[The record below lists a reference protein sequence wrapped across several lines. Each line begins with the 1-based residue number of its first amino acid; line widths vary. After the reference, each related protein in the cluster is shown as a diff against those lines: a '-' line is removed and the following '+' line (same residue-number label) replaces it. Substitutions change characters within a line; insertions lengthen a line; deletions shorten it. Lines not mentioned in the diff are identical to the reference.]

1 MAGDEEIEVLLFDQ
15 PLQKGSFIES
25 QPKPSVYG
33 VALDWWPQSL
43 FYFVRLDWLQRWLL
57 IGGLGISVACV
68 QRVEAEPEMSQR
80 VEVVNVH

>member
-1 MAGDEEIEVLLFDQ
+1 MGWLLIGGLSPF
-15 PLQKGSFIES
+15 
-25 QPKPSVYG
+25 
-33 VALDWWPQSL
+33 
-43 FYFVRLDWLQRWLL
+43 FYFIRQDWLHRWLL

>member
-1 MAGDEEIEVLLFDQ
+1 MREVRCSSLTSPNLQAKAPNTQLGQPAMAGDEEIEVLLFDQ

-43 FYFVRLDWLQRWLL
+43 FYFVRQD
-57 IGGLGISVACV
+57 
-68 QRVEAEPEMSQR
+68 
-80 VEVVNVH
+80 